1 MKTVNNRNASA
12 SAFGWQFQ
20 INIAIYLMIKY
31 FAKFKEMKLEGEKED
46 IEILLNNNKKIY
58 AQAKSKQNINDG
70 DTSSYSTK
78 LRKALE
84 SLSDVDDNDSESLI
98 YISNLEP
105 NPLNSGTD
113 EFKFVSFFKYN
124 ELFLASKKKVDNQL
138 NQLKKKINKDK
149 LIIAKVPF
157 WGEDKE
163 TKQKYII
170 AKIEDFLTFVNQDLL
185 PYKNRFL
192 QMLESEALHNA
203 SQNNMKLKLKKEDV
217 LWRLLYLKLGDGNSI
232 KFDESMEIEEE
243 IFFEALDTYDR
254 IINYKE
260 ADFDVYNKISNLIMK
275 AKIENKEIRSNQ
287 FITKYEKE
295 IYDIVF
301 KNNKDSDMEI
311 VEKACSKIIA
321 KKIFIRKRNIMQI
334 LERANKYEN

>member
-1 MKTVNNRNASA
+1 MKAINRNASA

-31 FAKFKEMKLEGEKED
+31 FGKFKEMKIEGEKED
-46 IEILLNNNKKIY
+46 IEISLNNSKKIY

-84 SLSDVDDNDSESLI
+84 SLSDVNDNDSESLI

-105 NPLNSGTD
+105 NPLNSGTN
-113 EFKFVSFFKYN
+113 EFELVSFFKYN
-124 ELFLASKKKVDNQL
+124 ELSLASKEKIDIQL
-138 NQLKKKINKDK
+138 NQLQKNINRDK

-157 WGEDKE
+157 FGEDKE

-170 AKIEDFLTFVNQDLL
+170 AKIEDFLTFISSDLL

-203 SQNNMKLKLKKEDV
+203 TQNNMKLKFKKEDV
-217 LWRLLYLKLGDGNSI
+217 LWRLLILKLGDGNSI
-232 KFDESMEIEEE
+232 KFDENMEIEEE
-243 IFFEALDTYDR
+243 TFFEALDTYDR

-275 AKIENKEIRSNQ
+275 AKIEDKEIRSNQ
-287 FITKYEKE
+287 FVIKYENE

-301 KNNKDSDMEI
+301 KNNKDSNMETI
-311 VEKACSKIIA
+311 EKACSKIIA
-321 KKIFIRKRNIMQI
+321 KKIFIRKGNIMQMF
-334 LERANKYEN
+334 ERANKYEN

>member
-1 MKTVNNRNASA
+1 MKAVNRNASA

-31 FAKFKEMKLEGEKED
+31 FGKFKEMKIEGEKED
-46 IEILLNNNKKIY
+46 IEISLNNSKKIY

-84 SLSDVDDNDSESLI
+84 SLSDVNDNDSESLI

-105 NPLNSGTD
+105 NPLNSGTN
-113 EFKFVSFFKYN
+113 EFELVSFFKYN
-124 ELFLASKKKVDNQL
+124 ELSLASKEKIDIQL
-138 NQLKKKINKDK
+138 NQLQKNINRDK

-157 WGEDKE
+157 FGEDKE

-170 AKIEDFLTFVNQDLL
+170 AKIENFLTFISSDLL

-203 SQNNMKLKLKKEDV
+203 TQNNMKLKFKKEDV
-217 LWRLLYLKLGDGNSI
+217 LWRLLILKLGDGNSI

-243 IFFEALDTYDR
+243 TFFEALDTYDR

-287 FITKYEKE
+287 FVIKYENE

-301 KNNKDSDMEI
+301 KNNKDINMETI
-311 VEKACSKIIA
+311 EKACSKIIA
-321 KKIFIRKRNIMQI
+321 KKIFIRKGNIMQMF
-334 LERANKYEN
+334 ERANKYEN

>member
-1 MKTVNNRNASA
+1 MKAINRNASA

-31 FAKFKEMKLEGEKED
+31 FGKFKEMKIEGEKED
-46 IEILLNNNKKIY
+46 IEISLNNSKKIY

-84 SLSDVDDNDSESLI
+84 SLSDVNDNDSESLI

-105 NPLNSGTD
+105 NPLNSGTN
-113 EFKFVSFFKYN
+113 EFELVSFFKYN
-124 ELFLASKKKVDNQL
+124 ELSLASKEKIDIQL
-138 NQLKKKINKDK
+138 NQLQKNINRDK

-157 WGEDKE
+157 FGEDKE

-170 AKIEDFLTFVNQDLL
+170 AKIEDFLTFISSDLL

-203 SQNNMKLKLKKEDV
+203 TQNNMKLKFKKEDV
-217 LWRLLYLKLGDGNSI
+217 LWRLLILKLGDGNSI

-243 IFFEALDTYDR
+243 TFFEALDTYDR

-275 AKIENKEIRSNQ
+275 AKIEDKEIRSNQ
-287 FITKYEKE
+287 FVIKYENE

-301 KNNKDSDMEI
+301 KNNKDSNMETI
-311 VEKACSKIIA
+311 EKACSKIIA
-321 KKIFIRKRNIMQI
+321 KKIFIRKGNIMQMF
-334 LERANKYEN
+334 ERANKYEN

>member
-1 MKTVNNRNASA
+1 MKAVNRNASA

-31 FAKFKEMKLEGEKED
+31 FGKFKEMKIEGEKED
-46 IEILLNNNKKIY
+46 IEISLNNSKKIY

-84 SLSDVDDNDSESLI
+84 SLSDVNDNDSESLI

-105 NPLNSGTD
+105 NPLNSGTN
-113 EFKFVSFFKYN
+113 EFELVSFFKYN
-124 ELFLASKKKVDNQL
+124 ELSLASKEKIDIQL
-138 NQLKKKINKDK
+138 NQLQKNINRDK

-157 WGEDKE
+157 FGEDKE

-170 AKIEDFLTFVNQDLL
+170 AKIENFLTFISSDLL

-203 SQNNMKLKLKKEDV
+203 TQNNMKLKFKKEDV
-217 LWRLLYLKLGDGNSI
+217 LWRLLILKLGDGNSI

-243 IFFEALDTYDR
+243 TFFEALDTYDR

-275 AKIENKEIRSNQ
+275 AKIEDKEIRSNQ
-287 FITKYEKE
+287 FVIKYENE

-301 KNNKDSDMEI
+301 KNNKDSNMETI
-311 VEKACSKIIA
+311 EKACSKIIA
-321 KKIFIRKRNIMQI
+321 KKIFIRKGNIMQMF
-334 LERANKYEN
+334 ERANKYEN

>member
-1 MKTVNNRNASA
+1 MKAVNRNASA

-31 FAKFKEMKLEGEKED
+31 FGKFKEMKIEGEKED
-46 IEILLNNNKKIY
+46 IEISLNNSKKIY

-84 SLSDVDDNDSESLI
+84 SLSDVNDNDSESLI

-105 NPLNSGTD
+105 NPLNSGTN
-113 EFKFVSFFKYN
+113 EFELVSFFKYN
-124 ELFLASKKKVDNQL
+124 ELSLASKEKIDIQL
-138 NQLKKKINKDK
+138 NQLQKNINRDK

-157 WGEDKE
+157 FGEDKE

-170 AKIEDFLTFVNQDLL
+170 DKIENFLTFISSDLL

-203 SQNNMKLKLKKEDV
+203 TQNNMKLKFKKEDV
-217 LWRLLYLKLGDGNSI
+217 LWRLLILKLGDGNSI

-243 IFFEALDTYDR
+243 TFFEALDTYDR

-287 FITKYEKE
+287 FVIKYENE

-301 KNNKDSDMEI
+301 KNNKDSNMETI
-311 VEKACSKIIA
+311 EKACSKIIA
-321 KKIFIRKRNIMQI
+321 KKIFIRKGNIMQMF
-334 LERANKYEN
+334 ERANKYEN

>member
-1 MKTVNNRNASA
+1 MKAVNRNASA

-31 FAKFKEMKLEGEKED
+31 FGKFKEMKIERDKED
-46 IEILLNNNKKIY
+46 IEISLDNSKKIY

-84 SLSDVDDNDSESLI
+84 SLSDVNDNDSESLI

-105 NPLNSGTD
+105 NPLNSGTN
-113 EFKFVSFFKYN
+113 EFELVSFFKYN
-124 ELFLASKKKVDNQL
+124 ELSLASKEKIDIQL
-138 NQLKKKINKDK
+138 NQLQKNINRDK

-157 WGEDKE
+157 FGEDKE

-170 AKIEDFLTFVNQDLL
+170 AKIENFLTFISSDLL

-203 SQNNMKLKLKKEDV
+203 TQNNMKLKFKKEDV
-217 LWRLLYLKLGDGNSI
+217 LWRLLILKLGDGNSI

-243 IFFEALDTYDR
+243 TFFEALDTYDR

-287 FITKYEKE
+287 FVIKYENE

-301 KNNKDSDMEI
+301 KNNKDSNMETI
-311 VEKACSKIIA
+311 EKACSKIIA
-321 KKIFIRKRNIMQI
+321 KKIFIRKGNIMQMF
-334 LERANKYEN
+334 ERANKYEN

>member
-1 MKTVNNRNASA
+1 MKAINRNASA

-31 FAKFKEMKLEGEKED
+31 FGKFKEMKIEGETED
-46 IEILLNNNKKIY
+46 IEISLNNSKKIY

-84 SLSDVDDNDSESLI
+84 SLSDVNDNDSESLI

-105 NPLNSGTD
+105 NPLKSGTN
-113 EFKFVSFFKYN
+113 EFELVSFFKYN
-124 ELFLASKKKVDNQL
+124 ELSLASKEKIDIQL
-138 NQLKKKINKDK
+138 NQLQKNINRDK

-157 WGEDKE
+157 FGEDKE

-170 AKIEDFLTFVNQDLL
+170 AKIEDFLTFISSDLL

-203 SQNNMKLKLKKEDV
+203 TQNNMKLKLKKEDV
-217 LWRLLYLKLGDGNSI
+217 LWRLLILKLGDGNSI

-243 IFFEALDTYDR
+243 TFFEALDTYDR

-275 AKIENKEIRSNQ
+275 AKIEDKEIRSNQ
-287 FITKYEKE
+287 FVIKYENE

-301 KNNKDSDMEI
+301 KNNKDRNMETI
-311 VEKACSKIIA
+311 EKACSKIIA
-321 KKIFIRKRNIMQI
+321 KKIFIRKGNIMQMF
-334 LERANKYEN
+334 ERANKYEN

>member
-1 MKTVNNRNASA
+1 MKAVNRNASA

-31 FAKFKEMKLEGEKED
+31 FGKFKEMKIEGEKED
-46 IEILLNNNKKIY
+46 IEISLDNSKKIY

-84 SLSDVDDNDSESLI
+84 SLSDVNDNDSESLI

-105 NPLNSGTD
+105 NPLNSGTN
-113 EFKFVSFFKYN
+113 EFELVSFFKYN
-124 ELFLASKKKVDNQL
+124 ELSLASKEKIDIQL
-138 NQLKKKINKDK
+138 NQLQKNINRDK

-157 WGEDKE
+157 FGEDKE

-170 AKIEDFLTFVNQDLL
+170 AKIENFLTFISSDLL

-203 SQNNMKLKLKKEDV
+203 TQNNMKLKFKKEDV
-217 LWRLLYLKLGDGNSI
+217 LWRLLILKLGDGNSI

-243 IFFEALDTYDR
+243 TFFEALDTYDR

-287 FITKYEKE
+287 FVIKYENE

-301 KNNKDSDMEI
+301 KNNKDSNMETI
-311 VEKACSKIIA
+311 EKACSKIIA
-321 KKIFIRKRNIMQI
+321 KKIFIRKGNIMQMF
-334 LERANKYEN
+334 ERANKYEN

>member
-1 MKTVNNRNASA
+1 MKAINRNASA

-31 FAKFKEMKLEGEKED
+31 FGKFKEMKIEGKKED
-46 IEILLNNNKKIY
+46 IEISLNNSKKIY

-84 SLSDVDDNDSESLI
+84 SLSDVNDNDSESLI

-105 NPLNSGTD
+105 NPLNSGTN
-113 EFKFVSFFKYN
+113 EFELVSFFKYN
-124 ELFLASKKKVDNQL
+124 ELSLASKEKIDIQL
-138 NQLKKKINKDK
+138 NQLQKNINRDK

-157 WGEDKE
+157 FGEDKE

-170 AKIEDFLTFVNQDLL
+170 AKIEDFLTFISSDLL

-203 SQNNMKLKLKKEDV
+203 TQNNMKLKFKKEDV
-217 LWRLLYLKLGDGNSI
+217 LWRLLILKLGDGNSI

-243 IFFEALDTYDR
+243 TFFEALDTYDR

-275 AKIENKEIRSNQ
+275 ARIEDKEIRSNQ
-287 FITKYEKE
+287 FVIKYENE

-301 KNNKDSDMEI
+301 KNNKDSNMKTI
-311 VEKACSKIIA
+311 EKACSKIIA
-321 KKIFIRKRNIMQI
+321 KKIFIRKGNIMQMF
-334 LERANKYEN
+334 ERANKYEN

>member
-1 MKTVNNRNASA
+1 MKAVNRNASA

-31 FAKFKEMKLEGEKED
+31 FGKFKEMKIEAEKED
-46 IEILLNNNKKIY
+46 IEISLNNSKKIY

-84 SLSDVDDNDSESLI
+84 SLSDVNDNDSESLI

-105 NPLNSGTD
+105 NPLNSGTN
-113 EFKFVSFFKYN
+113 EFELVSFFKYN
-124 ELFLASKKKVDNQL
+124 ELSLASKEKIDIQL
-138 NQLKKKINKDK
+138 NQLQKNINRDK

-157 WGEDKE
+157 FGEDKE

-170 AKIEDFLTFVNQDLL
+170 AKIENFLTFISSDLL

-203 SQNNMKLKLKKEDV
+203 TQNNMKLKFKKEDV
-217 LWRLLYLKLGDGNSI
+217 LWRLLILKLGDGNSI

-243 IFFEALDTYDR
+243 TFFEALDTYDR

-287 FITKYEKE
+287 FVIKYENE

-301 KNNKDSDMEI
+301 KNNKDSNMETI
-311 VEKACSKIIA
+311 EKACSKIIA
-321 KKIFIRKRNIMQI
+321 KKIFIRKGNIMQMF
-334 LERANKYEN
+334 ERANKYEN

>member
-1 MKTVNNRNASA
+1 MKAVNRNASA

-31 FAKFKEMKLEGEKED
+31 FGKFEEMKIEGEKED
-46 IEILLNNNKKIY
+46 IEISLNNSKRIY
-58 AQAKSKQNINDG
+58 AQAKSKQNINDD

-84 SLSDVDDNDSESLI
+84 SLSDVNDNDSESLI

-105 NPLNSGTD
+105 NPLNSGTN
-113 EFKFVSFFKYN
+113 EFELVSFFKYN
-124 ELFLASKKKVDNQL
+124 ELSLASKEKIDIQL
-138 NQLKKKINKDK
+138 NQLQKNINKDK

-157 WGEDKE
+157 FGEDKE

-170 AKIEDFLTFVNQDLL
+170 AKIEDFLTFISSDLL

-203 SQNNMKLKLKKEDV
+203 TQNNMKLKLKKEDV
-217 LWRLLYLKLGDGNSI
+217 LWRLLILKLGDGNSI

-243 IFFEALDTYDR
+243 TFFEALDTYDR

-287 FITKYEKE
+287 FVIKYENE

-301 KNNKDSDMEI
+301 KNNKDSNMETI
-311 VEKACSKIIA
+311 EKACSKIIA
-321 KKIFIRKRNIMQI
+321 KKIFIRKGNIMQMF
-334 LERANKYEN
+334 ERANKYEN

>member
-1 MKTVNNRNASA
+1 MKAVNRNASA

-20 INIAIYLMIKY
+20 INMAIYLMIKY
-31 FAKFKEMKLEGEKED
+31 FGKFKEMKIEGEKED
-46 IEILLNNNKKIY
+46 IEISLNNSKKIY

-70 DTSSYSTK
+70 DKSSYSTK

-84 SLSDVDDNDSESLI
+84 SLSDVNDNDSESLI

-105 NPLNSGTD
+105 NPLNSGTN
-113 EFKFVSFFKYN
+113 EFELVSFFKYN
-124 ELFLASKKKVDNQL
+124 ELSLASKEKIDIQL
-138 NQLKKKINKDK
+138 NQLQKNINKDK

-157 WGEDKE
+157 FGEDKE

-170 AKIEDFLTFVNQDLL
+170 AKIEDFLTFISSDLL

-203 SQNNMKLKLKKEDV
+203 TQNNMKLKFKKEDV
-217 LWRLLYLKLGDGNSI
+217 LWRLLILKLGDGNSI

-243 IFFEALDTYDR
+243 TFFEALDTYDR

-275 AKIENKEIRSNQ
+275 AKIEDKEIRSNQ
-287 FITKYEKE
+287 FVIKYENE

-301 KNNKDSDMEI
+301 KNNKDSNMETI
-311 VEKACSKIIA
+311 EKACSKIIA
-321 KKIFIRKRNIMQI
+321 KKIFIRKGNIMQMF
-334 LERANKYEN
+334 ERANKYEN

>member
-1 MKTVNNRNASA
+1 MKAVNRNASA

-31 FAKFKEMKLEGEKED
+31 FGKFKEMKIEGEKED
-46 IEILLNNNKKIY
+46 IEISLNNSKKIY

-84 SLSDVDDNDSESLI
+84 SLSDVNDNDSESLI

-105 NPLNSGTD
+105 NPLNSGTN
-113 EFKFVSFFKYN
+113 EFELVSFFKYN
-124 ELFLASKKKVDNQL
+124 ELSLASKEKIDIQL
-138 NQLKKKINKDK
+138 NQLQKNINRDK

-157 WGEDKE
+157 FGEDKE

-170 AKIEDFLTFVNQDLL
+170 AKIENFLTFISSDLL

-203 SQNNMKLKLKKEDV
+203 TQNNMKLKFKKEDV
-217 LWRLLYLKLGDGNSI
+217 LWRLLILKLGDGNSI

-243 IFFEALDTYDR
+243 TFFEALDTYDR

-287 FITKYEKE
+287 FVIKYENE

-301 KNNKDSDMEI
+301 KNNKDSNMETI
-311 VEKACSKIIA
+311 EKACSKIIA
-321 KKIFIRKRNIMQI
+321 KKIFIRKGNIIQMF
-334 LERANKYEN
+334 ERANKYEN

>member
-1 MKTVNNRNASA
+1 MKAVNRNASA

-31 FAKFKEMKLEGEKED
+31 FGKFKEMKIEGEKED
-46 IEILLNNNKKIY
+46 IEISLDNSKKIY

-84 SLSDVDDNDSESLI
+84 SLSDVNDNDSESLI

-105 NPLNSGTD
+105 NPLNSGTN
-113 EFKFVSFFKYN
+113 EFELVSFFKYN
-124 ELFLASKKKVDNQL
+124 ELSLASKEKIDIQL
-138 NQLKKKINKDK
+138 NQLQKNINRDK

-157 WGEDKE
+157 FGEDKE

-170 AKIEDFLTFVNQDLL
+170 AKIENFLTFISSDLL

-203 SQNNMKLKLKKEDV
+203 TQNNMKLKFKKEDV
-217 LWRLLYLKLGDGNSI
+217 LWRLLILKLGDGNSI

-243 IFFEALDTYDR
+243 TFFEALDTYDR

-287 FITKYEKE
+287 FVIKYENE

-301 KNNKDSDMEI
+301 KNNKDSNMEI
-311 VEKACSKIIA
+311 IEKACSKIIA
-321 KKIFIRKRNIMQI
+321 KKIFIRKGNIMQMF
-334 LERANKYEN
+334 ERANKYEN

>member
-1 MKTVNNRNASA
+1 MKAVNRNASA

-31 FAKFKEMKLEGEKED
+31 FGKFEEMKIEGEKED
-46 IEILLNNNKKIY
+46 IEISLNNSKRIY

-84 SLSDVDDNDSESLI
+84 SLSDVNDNDSESLI

-105 NPLNSGTD
+105 NPLNSGTN
-113 EFKFVSFFKYN
+113 EFELVSFFKYN
-124 ELFLASKKKVDNQL
+124 ELSLASKEKIDIQL
-138 NQLKKKINKDK
+138 NQLQKNINKDK

-157 WGEDKE
+157 FGEDKE

-170 AKIEDFLTFVNQDLL
+170 AKIEDFLTFISSDLL

-203 SQNNMKLKLKKEDV
+203 TQNNMKLKLKKEDV
-217 LWRLLYLKLGDGNSI
+217 LWRLLILKLGDGNSI

-243 IFFEALDTYDR
+243 TFFEALDTYDR

-287 FITKYEKE
+287 FVIKYENE

-301 KNNKDSDMEI
+301 KNNKDSNMETI
-311 VEKACSKIIA
+311 EKACSKIIA
-321 KKIFIRKRNIMQI
+321 KKIFIRKENIMQMF
-334 LERANKYEN
+334 ERANKYEN

>member
-1 MKTVNNRNASA
+1 MKAVNRNASA

-31 FAKFKEMKLEGEKED
+31 FGKFKEMKIEGEKED
-46 IEILLNNNKKIY
+46 IEISLNNSKKIY

-84 SLSDVDDNDSESLI
+84 SLSDVNDNDSESLI

-105 NPLNSGTD
+105 NPLNSGTN
-113 EFKFVSFFKYN
+113 EFELVSFFKYN
-124 ELFLASKKKVDNQL
+124 ELSLASKEKIDIQL
-138 NQLKKKINKDK
+138 NQLQKNINRDK

-157 WGEDKE
+157 FGEDKE

-170 AKIEDFLTFVNQDLL
+170 AKIENFLTFISSDLL

-203 SQNNMKLKLKKEDV
+203 TQNNMKLKFKKEDV
-217 LWRLLYLKLGDGNSI
+217 LWRLLILKLGDGNSI

-243 IFFEALDTYDR
+243 TFFEALDTYDR

-287 FITKYEKE
+287 FVIKYENE

-301 KNNKDSDMEI
+301 KNNKDSNMETI
-311 VEKACSKIIA
+311 EKACSKIIA
-321 KKIFIRKRNIMQI
+321 KKIFIRKGNIMQMF
-334 LERANKYEN
+334 ERANKYEN

>member
-1 MKTVNNRNASA
+1 MKAVNRNASA

-31 FAKFKEMKLEGEKED
+31 FGKFKEMKIEGEKED
-46 IEILLNNNKKIY
+46 IEISLNNSKKIY

-84 SLSDVDDNDSESLI
+84 SLSDVNDNDSESLI

-105 NPLNSGTD
+105 NPLNSGTN
-113 EFKFVSFFKYN
+113 EFELVSFFKYN
-124 ELFLASKKKVDNQL
+124 ELSLASKEKIDIQL
-138 NQLKKKINKDK
+138 NQLQKNINRDK

-157 WGEDKE
+157 FGEDKE

-170 AKIEDFLTFVNQDLL
+170 AKIENFLTFISSDLL

-203 SQNNMKLKLKKEDV
+203 TQNNMKLKFKKEDV
-217 LWRLLYLKLGDGNSI
+217 LWRLLILKLGDGNSI

-243 IFFEALDTYDR
+243 TFFEALDTYDR

-260 ADFDVYNKISNLIMK
+260 ADFNVYNKISNLIMK

-287 FITKYEKE
+287 FVIKYENE

-301 KNNKDSDMEI
+301 KNNKDSNMETI
-311 VEKACSKIIA
+311 EKACSKIIA
-321 KKIFIRKRNIMQI
+321 KKIFIRKGNIMQMF
-334 LERANKYEN
+334 ERANKYEN

>member
-1 MKTVNNRNASA
+1 MKAVNRNASA

-31 FAKFKEMKLEGEKED
+31 FGKFKEMKIEGEKED
-46 IEILLNNNKKIY
+46 IEISLNNSKKIY

-84 SLSDVDDNDSESLI
+84 SLSDVNDNDSESLI

-105 NPLNSGTD
+105 NPLNSGTN
-113 EFKFVSFFKYN
+113 EFELVSFFKYN
-124 ELFLASKKKVDNQL
+124 ELSLASKEKIDIQL
-138 NQLKKKINKDK
+138 NQLQKNINRDK

-157 WGEDKE
+157 FGEDKE

-170 AKIEDFLTFVNQDLL
+170 AKIENFLTFISSDLL

-192 QMLESEALHNA
+192 QILESEALHNA
-203 SQNNMKLKLKKEDV
+203 TQNNMKLKFKKEDV
-217 LWRLLYLKLGDGNSI
+217 LWRLLILKLGDGNSI

-243 IFFEALDTYDR
+243 TFFEALDTYDR

-287 FITKYEKE
+287 FVIKYENE

-301 KNNKDSDMEI
+301 KNNKDSNMETI
-311 VEKACSKIIA
+311 EKACSKIIA
-321 KKIFIRKRNIMQI
+321 KKIFIRKGNIMQMF
-334 LERANKYEN
+334 ERANKYEN

>member
-1 MKTVNNRNASA
+1 MKAVNRNASA

-31 FAKFKEMKLEGEKED
+31 FGKFKEMKIEGEKED
-46 IEILLNNNKKIY
+46 IEISLNNSKKIY

-84 SLSDVDDNDSESLI
+84 SLSDVNDNDSESLI

-105 NPLNSGTD
+105 NPLNSGTN
-113 EFKFVSFFKYN
+113 EFELVSFFKYN
-124 ELFLASKKKVDNQL
+124 ELSLASKEKIDIQL
-138 NQLKKKINKDK
+138 NQLQKNINRDK

-157 WGEDKE
+157 FGEDKE

-170 AKIEDFLTFVNQDLL
+170 AKIENFLTFISSDLL

-203 SQNNMKLKLKKEDV
+203 TQNNMKLKFKKEDV
-217 LWRLLYLKLGDGNSI
+217 LWRLLILKLGDGNSI

-243 IFFEALDTYDR
+243 TFFEALDTYDR

-287 FITKYEKE
+287 FVIKYENE

-301 KNNKDSDMEI
+301 KNNKDSNMETI
-311 VEKACSKIIA
+311 EKACSKIIA
-321 KKIFIRKRNIMQI
+321 KKIFIRKGNIMQMF
-334 LERANKYEN
+334 ERSNKYEN

>member
-1 MKTVNNRNASA
+1 MKAVNRNASA

-31 FAKFKEMKLEGEKED
+31 FGKFKEMKIEGEKED
-46 IEILLNNNKKIY
+46 IEISLNNSKKIY

-84 SLSDVDDNDSESLI
+84 SLSDVNDNDSESLI

-105 NPLNSGTD
+105 NPLNSGTN
-113 EFKFVSFFKYN
+113 EFELVSFFKYN
-124 ELFLASKKKVDNQL
+124 ELSLASKEKIDIQL
-138 NQLKKKINKDK
+138 NQLQKNINRDK

-157 WGEDKE
+157 FGEDKE

-170 AKIEDFLTFVNQDLL
+170 AKIENFLTFISSDLL

-203 SQNNMKLKLKKEDV
+203 TQNNMKLKFKKEDV
-217 LWRLLYLKLGDGNSI
+217 LWRLLILKLGDGNSI

-243 IFFEALDTYDR
+243 TFFEALDTYDR

-260 ADFDVYNKISNLIMK
+260 ADFDVYNKISNLILK

-287 FITKYEKE
+287 FVIKYENE

-301 KNNKDSDMEI
+301 KNNKDSNMETI
-311 VEKACSKIIA
+311 EKACSKIIA
-321 KKIFIRKRNIMQI
+321 KKIFIRKGNIMQMF
-334 LERANKYEN
+334 ERANKYEN

>member
-1 MKTVNNRNASA
+1 MKAVNRNASA

-31 FAKFKEMKLEGEKED
+31 FGKFKEMKIEGEKED
-46 IEILLNNNKKIY
+46 IEISLNNSKKIY

-84 SLSDVDDNDSESLI
+84 SLSDVNDNDSESLI

-105 NPLNSGTD
+105 NQLNSGTN
-113 EFKFVSFFKYN
+113 EFELVSFFKYN
-124 ELFLASKKKVDNQL
+124 ELSLASKEKIDIQL
-138 NQLKKKINKDK
+138 NQLQKNINRDK

-157 WGEDKE
+157 FGEDKE

-170 AKIEDFLTFVNQDLL
+170 AKIENFLTFISSDLL

-203 SQNNMKLKLKKEDV
+203 TQNNMKLKFKKEDV
-217 LWRLLYLKLGDGNSI
+217 LWRLLILKLGDGNSI

-243 IFFEALDTYDR
+243 TFFEALDTYDR

-287 FITKYEKE
+287 FVIKYENE

-301 KNNKDSDMEI
+301 KNNKDSNMETI
-311 VEKACSKIIA
+311 EKACSKIIA
-321 KKIFIRKRNIMQI
+321 KKIFIRKGNIMQMF
-334 LERANKYEN
+334 ERANKYEN

>member
-1 MKTVNNRNASA
+1 MKAINRNASA

-31 FAKFKEMKLEGEKED
+31 FGKFKEMKIEGEKED
-46 IEILLNNNKKIY
+46 IEISLNNSKKIY

-84 SLSDVDDNDSESLI
+84 SLSDVNDNDSESLI

-105 NPLNSGTD
+105 NPLNSGTN
-113 EFKFVSFFKYN
+113 EFELVSFFKYN
-124 ELFLASKKKVDNQL
+124 ELSLASKEKIDVQL
-138 NQLKKKINKDK
+138 NQLQKNINRDK

-157 WGEDKE
+157 FGEDKE

-170 AKIEDFLTFVNQDLL
+170 AKIEDFLTFISSDLL

-203 SQNNMKLKLKKEDV
+203 TQNNMKLKFKKEDV
-217 LWRLLYLKLGDGNSI
+217 LWRLLILKLGDGNSI

-243 IFFEALDTYDR
+243 TFFEALDTYDR

-275 AKIENKEIRSNQ
+275 AKIEDKEIRSNQ
-287 FITKYEKE
+287 FVIKYENE

-301 KNNKDSDMEI
+301 KNNKDSNMETI
-311 VEKACSKIIA
+311 EKACSKIIA
-321 KKIFIRKRNIMQI
+321 KKIFIRKGNIMQMF
-334 LERANKYEN
+334 ERANKYEN